1 MGATKAVLRKRL
13 TETLAIVVVL
23 ASLAQPLRA
32 ESAANP
38 GTSPLEMH
46 RIAAGT
52 DDGTGWYT
60 AASTLGGFV
69 VSLPGPFND
78 YTIRVDDPKI
88 GWYVTNNV
96 GFKLPDG
103 FEVMVS
109 KMNGTEKSK
118 APDLENLLAILKSKS
133 MGKDIVASNKTTID
147 GLPAMDVT
155 VKGPDHSGYLAYLVE
170 GKSLYSVAVDCP
182 VAMAETCS
190 EIRDKMLATFKRS
203 TK

>member
-1 MGATKAVLRKRL
+1 MIAAL
-13 TETLAIVVVL
+13 T
-23 ASLAQPLRA
+23 S
-32 ESAANP
+32 SAAAEDTSKP
-38 GTSPLEMH
+38 APSPLEMH
-46 RIAAGT
+46 RVAAGT

-60 AASTLGGFV
+60 AASTLGRFV

-78 YTIRVDDPKI
+78 YTIRVEDPKI

-96 GFKLPDG
+96 GFKRPDG

-109 KMNGTEKSK
+109 KMNGTEKSN
-118 APDLENLLAILKSKS
+118 ALDLDNLLTMLKSKS
-133 MGKDIVASNKTTID
+133 MGKDIVASKKTTID

-155 VKGPDHSGYLAYLVE
+155 VKGPDESAFLAYLVE

-182 VAMAETCS
+182 VAMAEMCS
-190 EIRDKMLATFKRS
+190 EIRAKMLATFKRS